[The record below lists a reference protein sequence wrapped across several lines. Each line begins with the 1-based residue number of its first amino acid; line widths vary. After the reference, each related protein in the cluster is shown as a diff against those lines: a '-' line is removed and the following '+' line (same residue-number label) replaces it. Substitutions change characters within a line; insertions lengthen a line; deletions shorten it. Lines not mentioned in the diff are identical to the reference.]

1 MDDEEAARYLR
12 QRVPIPAALQ
22 PHFSGA
28 VDMPRAEAA
37 TMLSNAVRLRSDEQP
52 TLIVGLMLVLLEAV
66 ARAVSDG
73 PCTPEERGG
82 AIADKALVHFTV
94 DECLS
99 IAAYFGGNHIAVPAG
114 TTLGSLEGIVLQLLG
129 QCIGDPLN
137 GALVAWS
144 VNP

>member
-12 QRVPIPAALQ
+12 QRVPIPAALRA
-22 PHFSGA
+22 HFGGA

-37 TMLSNAVRLRSDEQP
+37 AMLSNAVRLRSDEQP

-66 ARAVSDG
+66 ARSVGEG
-73 PCTPEERGG
+73 PRTPEDRGG
-82 AIADKALVHFTV
+82 PIADQALAHFTV
-94 DECLS
+94 DECLA
-99 IAAYFGGNHIAVPAG
+99 IARYFGGEHVGVPAG
-114 TTLGSLEGIVLQLLG
+114 TTLGSLAAVVHTLLG

-144 VNP
+144 TNP